1 MNQKNY
7 REKLSLSPVQYDDID
22 LKNIDF
28 DNSTLMTDDFKGYI
42 PFKKI
47 VKHETVNHSAKEY
60 VNGNKRTNT
69 IEGFWSQMKRGIN
82 GQYQWLS
89 DKWLNQYIQ
98 EFCFKYNNRENA
110 NVFDLLVG
118 NMVKCA

>member
-1 MNQKNY
+1 
-7 REKLSLSPVQYDDID
+7 
-22 LKNIDF
+22 
-28 DNSTLMTDDFKGYI
+28 MTDDFKGYI

-60 VNGNKRTNT
+60 VNGNKHTNT
-69 IEGFWSQMKRGIN
+69 IEGFWSLLKRGIT
-82 GQYQWLS
+82 GQYHWLS

-98 EFCFKYNNRENA
+98 EFCFKYNNRENI